1 MKTYRAGIN
10 GNSFEIKT
18 YPLNDGS
25 GYFVIGTDNTN
36 YATICKYTFLTSN
49 AEWQLIPR
57 IYYGYGHL
65 MISNNIIFL
74 LGIFLPNHDL
84 HMYKITFSS
93 TSPDWA
99 NQLVCNSGN
108 NWSSYYSESLLSQ
121 DKSTIYSFF
130 VFGLSRYLYFVAMSV
145 SDGSVSTNRYVLFQ
159 PSWICIIRVNSY
171 INKFQFWKW
180 GIWNENSKPCMNLIF
195 GVANFIQYDNNKFL
209 LDFWTLVNISN
220 KTIL

>member
-145 SDGSVSTNRYVLFQ
+145 SDGSVSTNRYKSNNNDISYVYGSALYEDY
-159 PSWICIIRVNSY
+159 IIATTNTPNYLVIHNIYSNSFIIKSFCY
-171 INKFQFWKW
+171 FWW
-180 GIWNENSKPCMNLIF
+180 PLWMMSRAIF
-195 GVANFIQYDNNKFL
+195 RKVSSSAK
-209 LDFWTLVNISN
+209 
-220 KTIL
+220 